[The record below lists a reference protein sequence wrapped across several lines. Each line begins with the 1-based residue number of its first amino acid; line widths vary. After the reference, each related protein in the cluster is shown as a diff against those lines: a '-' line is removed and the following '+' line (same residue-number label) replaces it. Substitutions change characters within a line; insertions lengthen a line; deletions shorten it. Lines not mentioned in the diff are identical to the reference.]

1 MAGVAVQ
8 PAPVNG
14 AAVQERPSLGNEAA
28 RVRLAAHPGTLP
40 HVLHLLAADPAVM
53 VRAAVAMNAAAP
65 PAVHAVLAFD
75 IDERVRALLAAKVAH
90 LLPGLDA
97 PAQAEAYR
105 HVRATLAT
113 LVEDAA
119 VRVRA
124 AIADAVK
131 AIPAA
136 PRELIL
142 RLAFDPA
149 PPVCDP
155 VIRLS
160 PLLTEGDLLALLA
173 TPPHADAS
181 RAVAARPGLGATVA
195 DALVAQADSAA
206 IHALLLNRTAAIQ
219 EATLDAL
226 VAQAGAHPEWHEPL
240 VRRPALGKPAA
251 RALSTLVAGEL
262 LCILAERADLD
273 PDLARELRAQLM
285 TRLDAP
291 AAGPPAED
299 LQASLRRLHAAGAL
313 TEAVLLDAV
322 RAGDTR
328 RASAILAIA
337 SGLTMAAVERAATL
351 RSSKALVSLAW
362 RAGFGMRAGTAVQ
375 AVPGGLEPGA
385 LLLPG
390 PNGGFPLTD
399 AEMAWQIEVLAAVRA

>member
-1 MAGVAVQ
+1 MSG
-8 PAPVNG
+8 AP
-14 AAVQERPSLGNEAA
+14 VQERPSLGNEAA
-28 RVRLAAHPGTLP
+28 RVRMAAHPGTLP

-65 PAVHAVLAFD
+65 PTVQAVLTID
-75 IDERVRALLAAKVAH
+75 TDERVRALLAARMAH
-90 LLPGLDA
+90 LLPDLDA
-97 PAQAEAYR
+97 KVHAEAYR
-105 HVRATLAT
+105 HVRSILAT

-131 AIPAA
+131 AMPAA

-160 PLLTEGDLLALLA
+160 PLLTKADLLALLA

-206 IHALLLNRTAAIQ
+206 IQALLLNRTAAIQ

-226 VAQAGAHPEWHEPL
+226 VAQAGAYPEWHEPL
-240 VRRPALGKPAA
+240 VRHPALGNPAA
-251 RALSTLVAGEL
+251 RALSALVAGEL
-262 LCILAERADLD
+262 LCVLAERADLD
-273 PDLARELRAQLM
+273 PDLTRELREQLT
-285 TRLDAP
+285 TRLETS
-291 AAGPPAED
+291 AAVPPTGD
-299 LQASLRRLHAAGAL
+299 MQASLRRLHAAGAL

-328 RASAILAIA
+328 RASAMLAIA
-337 SGLTMAAVERAATL
+337 SGVPMAAVERAATL
-351 RSSKALVSLAW
+351 RSAKALVSLAW
-362 RAGFGMRAGTAVQ
+362 RAGFSMRAGTAVQ
-375 AVPGGLEPGA
+375 AVLGGLEPGA
-385 LLLPG
+385 LLLPS
-390 PNGGFPLTD
+390 PTGGFPLTD
-399 AEMAWQIEVLAAVRA
+399 AEMTWQIEVLAAVRA

>member
-1 MAGVAVQ
+1 MNS
-8 PAPVNG
+8 AP
-14 AAVQERPSLGNEAA
+14 VQERPSLGNEAA

-65 PAVHAVLAFD
+65 FAVQAVLTFD
-75 IDERVRALLAAKVAH
+75 TDERVRALLAAKMAL
-90 LLPGLDA
+90 LLPDLDA
-97 PAQAEAYR
+97 TAQAEAYH
-105 HVRATLAT
+105 HVRSTLAT

-124 AIADAVK
+124 AVANAVK

-160 PLLTEGDLLALLA
+160 PMLTEGDLLALLA
-173 TPPHADAS
+173 TPPHVDAS
-181 RAVAARPGLGATVA
+181 RAVAARRGLGATVA

-226 VAQAGAHPEWHEPL
+226 VAQAGAYPEWHEPL
-240 VRRPALGKPAA
+240 VRHPALGKPAA
-251 RALSTLVAGEL
+251 RALSALVAGEL
-262 LCILAERADLD
+262 LCVLAERADLD
-273 PDLARELRAQLM
+273 PDLARELRKHSM
-285 TRLDAP
+285 TRLDSPVAV
-291 AAGPPAED
+291 PPTED
-299 LQASLRRLHAAGAL
+299 LQGSLRRLHAAGAL

-322 RAGDTR
+322 RAGDAR
-328 RASAILAIA
+328 RVSAMLAIA
-337 SGLTMAAVERAATL
+337 SGLPVAAVERAATL
-351 RSSKALVSLAW
+351 RSAKALVSLAW
-362 RAGFGMRAGTAVQ
+362 RAGFSMRAGIAVQ

-385 LLLPG
+385 LLLPS
-390 PNGGFPLTD
+390 PTGGFPLTD
-399 AEMAWQIEVLAAVRA
+399 AEMTWQIEVLAAVRA

>member
-1 MAGVAVQ
+1 MSGALASVQ
-8 PAPVNG
+8 DQQG
-14 AAVQERPSLGNEAA
+14 FGNEAA
-28 RVRLAAHPGTLP
+28 RVRLAAHPGTPP

-53 VRAAVAMNAAAP
+53 VRAAVAMNAAAS
-65 PAVHAVLAFD
+65 PAVHAVLTFD
-75 IDERVRALLAAKVAH
+75 TDERVRALLAAKVAH
-90 LLPGLDA
+90 LLPGLDVT
-97 PAQAEAYR
+97 AQAEAYR
-105 HVRATLAT
+105 QVRATLAT

-131 AIPAA
+131 ATPAA

-160 PLLTEGDLLALLA
+160 PLLTEGDLLALVA
-173 TPPHADAS
+173 TPPHPDAN

-195 DALVAQADSAA
+195 DAVVVQADSAA
-206 IHALLLNRTAAIQ
+206 IRALLLNCTAAVQ

-226 VAQAGAHPEWHEPL
+226 VAQAGAYPEWHEPL
-240 VRRPALGKPAA
+240 VRHPALGKPAA
-251 RALSTLVAGEL
+251 RALSGLVAGES
-262 LCILAERADLD
+262 LCLLAERADLD
-273 PDLARELRAQLM
+273 PDLARELRQQLM
-285 TRLDAP
+285 ARLDAS
-291 AAGPPAED
+291 AAAPPAEVD
-299 LQASLRRLHAAGAL
+299 LQTSLRRLHAAGAL

-337 SGLTMAAVERAATL
+337 GGLPIAAVERAATL
-351 RSSKALVSLAW
+351 RSAKALISLAW
-362 RAGFGMRAGTAVQ
+362 HAGFGMRAGTAVQ
-375 AVPGGLEPGA
+375 AVLGGLEPGA
-385 LLLPG
+385 LLPPG
-390 PNGGFPLTD
+390 PNGGFPLTE
-399 AEMAWQIEVLAAVRA
+399 AEMTWQIEVLATTRP

>member
-1 MAGVAVQ
+1 MNS
-8 PAPVNG
+8 AP
-14 AAVQERPSLGNEAA
+14 VQERPSLGNEAA

-65 PAVHAVLAFD
+65 PAVQAVLTAD
-75 IDERVRALLAAKVAH
+75 TDERVRALLAAKVAH

-97 PAQAEAYR
+97 KVHAEAYR
-105 HVRATLAT
+105 HVRSILAT

-131 AIPAA
+131 AMPTA

-173 TPPHADAS
+173 TPPHAGAC
-181 RAVAARPGLGATVA
+181 RAVAARAGLGAIVT
-195 DALVAQADSAA
+195 DALAAQADSAA
-206 IHALLLNRTAAIQ
+206 IQVLLLNRTAAIQ

-226 VAQAGAHPEWHEPL
+226 VAQAGAYPEWHEPL
-240 VRRPALGKPAA
+240 VRHPALGKPAA
-251 RALSTLVAGEL
+251 RALSALVAGEL
-262 LCILAERADLD
+262 LCVLAERADLD
-273 PDLARELRAQLM
+273 PDLARELRKHLM

-291 AAGPPAED
+291 AAVPPKEVD
-299 LQASLRRLHAAGAL
+299 LLASLRRLHAAGGL

-322 RAGDTR
+322 RAGDAR

-337 SGLTMAAVERAATL
+337 SGLPVAAVERAATL
-351 RSSKALVSLAW
+351 RSAKALVSLAW
-362 RAGFGMRAGTAVQ
+362 RAGFSMRAGTAVQ

-385 LLLPG
+385 LLP
-390 PNGGFPLTD
+390 PSPTGGFPLTD
-399 AEMAWQIEVLAAVRA
+399 AEMTGQIEVLAAVRA

>member
-1 MAGVAVQ
+1 MSDASAFVQ
-8 PAPVNG
+8 DRQG
-14 AAVQERPSLGNEAA
+14 FGNEAA

-53 VRAAVAMNAAAP
+53 VRAAVAMNAAAS
-65 PAVHAVLAFD
+65 PAVHAVLTFD
-75 IDERVRALLAAKVAH
+75 RDERVRALLAAKVAH
-90 LLPGLDA
+90 LLPGLDVT
-97 PAQAEAYR
+97 AQAEAYC

-124 AIADAVK
+124 AIADVVK
-131 AIPAA
+131 ALPAA

-173 TPPHADAS
+173 TPPHPDAS

-195 DALVAQADSAA
+195 DAVVAQADSAA
-206 IHALLLNRTAAIQ
+206 IRALLLNRTAAMQ

-240 VRRPALGKPAA
+240 VRHPALGKPAA
-251 RALSTLVAGEL
+251 RALSALAEGEL
-262 LCILAERADLD
+262 LCLLAERADLD
-273 PDLARELRAQLM
+273 PDLARELRQQMMA
-285 TRLDAP
+285 RLDAP
-291 AAGPPAED
+291 AAAPPAEVD

-322 RAGDTR
+322 RAGDAR

-337 SGLTMAAVERAATL
+337 SGLPMAAVERAATL
-351 RSSKALVSLAW
+351 RSAKALVSLTW
-362 RAGFGMRAGTAVQ
+362 RAGFGMRAGSAVQ
-375 AVPGGLEPGA
+375 VVPGGLEPGA
-385 LLLPG
+385 LLP
-390 PNGGFPLTD
+390 PSPTGGFPLTE
-399 AEMAWQIEVLAAVRA
+399 AEMTWQIEVLAAARP